1 MPQKKKQSFKILAI
15 KPGTRYMPMAVLDD
29 RDLVYWTNKR
39 IRRIGKGHSQA
50 AKKVHHVLNKLIDFW
65 EPQAIAVEDIF
76 YTQSKKVKAL
86 NLLVEEIGNI
96 AKERKI
102 KAYFYSPVEVREFI
116 CKKEKTNKL
125 NTAKLLAGH
134 YPWLHEKYER
144 ENNKKWYQFK
154 CGLRIF
160 DAIAV
165 GLFCFHQLKNK
176 KSQKNKKL
184 QYAKKKNNK

>member
-15 KPGTRYMPMAVLDD
+15 KPGTRYLPMAVLDSQN
-29 RDLVYWTNKR
+29 LVYWANKR
-39 IRRIGKGHSQA
+39 IRRPETTNPQA
-50 AKKVHHVLNKLIDFW
+50 IKRTREILNRLIDFW
-65 EPQAIAVEDIF
+65 NPQAIAVEDIF
-76 YTQSKKVKAL
+76 YTQSKRVKAL
-86 NLLVEEIGNI
+86 NVLAEEIGNI

-102 KAYFYSPVEVREFI
+102 KVHFYSPVEVRKFI

-125 NTAKLLAGH
+125 NTAKLLTGH

-176 KSQKNKKL
+176 KSQKNKK